1 MLIQT
6 NAYTL
11 VIVLDSIH
19 VQSFH
24 YLSVAWENMSLFLEA
39 DISSSVHID
48 NKGKDILILSEG
60 PAQVLNDTTLSAEA
74 KYSFNFT

>member
-11 VIVLDSIH
+11 VIALDSIH